1 MFTIGEFATIGRV
14 SVRMLRHYDALGLLT
29 PARVDPDSGYRS
41 YDAGQL
47 RRLNRLVALKDLGF
61 TLDQVGEI
69 LSDELSAAELRGMMR
84 MRRAELAAQIAS
96 DRARLAGVEAR
107 LRIIEGEGSM
117 STTDITRT
125 SAPTVRFAHL
135 SGHASSAEHADV
147 GPVVSSLF
155 ERAGELVGGA
165 PHGET
170 FARYDTRE
178 DGSLD
183 CRAGFVL
190 DSGQAAP
197 EGLEVT
203 DLPAVD
209 QVAALEHHGCMAD
222 IGEAYQRLAVWIDDN
237 GYRTDGSA
245 TERYLVSWPEAE
257 EDWVTRI
264 EMPLT
269 IA

>member
-61 TLDQVGEI
+61 TLDQVGRI
-69 LSDELSAAELRGMMR
+69 LADEPGAAGLREMLR

-96 DRARLAGVEAR
+96 DRDRLSRVEAR
-107 LRIIEGEGSM
+107 LRIIEGEGTM
-117 STTDITRT
+117 STTDVTLT
-125 SAPTVRFAHL
+125 SAPAVRLAHL
-135 SGHASSAEHADV
+135 SGHATSAEHEDV
-147 GPVVSSLF
+147 GPVVSGMF
-155 ERAGELVGGA
+155 ERAGELAGGTA
-165 PHGET
+165 HGE
-170 FARYDTRE
+170 AMAWYSTRE

-190 DSGQAAP
+190 EPGQGAP
-197 EGLEVT
+197 AGLEVT
-203 DLPAVD
+203 ELPAFD
-209 QVAALEHHGCMAD
+209 RVAALEHHGCMAD
-222 IGEAYQRLAVWIDDN
+222 ITDSYQRLAVWIEDN

-245 TERYLVSWPEAE
+245 TERYVVSWPEAE
-257 EDWVTRI
+257 EDWVTEIR
-264 EMPLT
+264 MPLSM
-269 IA
+269 A